1 MHAHGLPLIP
11 SSVLVK
17 STISADAMNASPL
30 SVARGIALHAA
41 GAILIRP
48 GLLLAIAS
56 VALLRAIAGS
66 RLGPIKPSVA
76 GEASPDARAM
86 VAFAGVAAM
95 TAHLLFGTYG
105 WFGRYEIYVFAIM
118 LLTTCYV
125 LSPSIKQVE
134 PTWRLI
140 ALCALGL
147 TLMSLSFWKT
157 TWKTP
162 AAARNIYEQQ
172 WQMHRFVTE
181 FFPHPVAVNDLGAVS
196 YRNDQFVLDLWGL
209 GSEEVRKLR
218 EENKLTA
225 EEIDGLVQRRGVPL
239 AMIYDAWFP
248 DAIPTHWR
256 AVAHLKTSQVVSAD
270 QTVTFY
276 LTRPAYKHE
285 ARDALRRF
293 ATTLP
298 AGAKLNI
305 VEEPAVGPAVGQA
318 D

>member
-1 MHAHGLPLIP
+1 MDASALT
-11 SSVLVK
+11 VVK
-17 STISADAMNASPL
+17 
-30 SVARGIALHAA
+30 GIALHAA

-48 GLLLAIAS
+48 GLLLLIAS
-56 VALLRAIAGS
+56 IALLRPIGGTS
-66 RLGPIKPSVA
+66 LGPIKPGLA

-125 LSPSIKQVE
+125 LSASIKQVE
-134 PTWRLI
+134 PTWRRI
-140 ALCALGL
+140 ALCALAL

-157 TWKTP
+157 TWRTP
-162 AAARNIYEQQ
+162 VATRNIYEQQ
-172 WQMHRFVTE
+172 WQMHRFATE
-181 FFPHPVAVNDLGAVS
+181 FFPHAVAVNDLGAVS

-218 EENKLTA
+218 KENKMTA
-225 EEIDGLVQRRGVPL
+225 EEIDALVQRRGVPL
-239 AMIYDAWFP
+239 AMIYDGWFP
-248 DAIPTHWR
+248 DAIPRHWKAIAR
-256 AVAHLKTSQVVSAD
+256 LTTSQVVSAD
-270 QTVTFY
+270 KTVTFY

-285 ARDALRRF
+285 TLAALRRF

-305 VEEPAVGPAVGQA
+305 VEEPAVGPAGGPA
-318 D
+318 P